1 MSSRKVKFQQ
11 AGENENRQP
20 VCQPQLFLFVLKGES

>member
-11 AGENENRQP
+11 VVEYESRQP
-20 VCQPQLFLFVLKGES
+20 VCQPHLFLFVLKGES